1 LIDLADSLAKLAH
14 RVHDSAYPDAG
25 RTSHMFISVQVQIFL
40 LFARNFIADATK
52 GAVRE

>member
-1 LIDLADSLAKLAH
+1 
-14 RVHDSAYPDAG
+14 V
-25 RTSHMFISVQVQIFL
+25 FISVQVQIFL